1 MLFTPNSLKSVSWSK
16 WNAARCNSAAG
27 CCSAVKF
34 RRERRS
40 SPIIGSTL
48 NKVSHVEGL
57 VLRWNILSGHLATD
71 SCFCPVP
78 GILMHIGQRTR
89 HVLQSTLHC
98 LSSQGQVDVKT
109 DRMCGLSF
117 RVFFIEKFN
126 FSPAEARAVNRYLEL
141 WPPSVRSLLSCF
153 ASRLNAEQAR

>member
-98 LSSQGQVDVKT
+98 FKVRWILRLTECVVSLLGCSSLRSST
-109 DRMCGLSF
+109 
-117 RVFFIEKFN
+117 
-126 FSPAEARAVNRYLEL
+126 SPQLKPEL
-141 WPPSVRSLLSCF
+141 WTGTSNFGRHHWGRSFPVSLLG
-153 ASRLNAEQAR
+153 